1 MEGPNIFRSLFPVVD
16 GMWPPPLRAMSS
28 FFLGRSPVSVPAAPL
43 PPRVPRTWISPLFG
57 TVGREGGAALQ
68 LFAGPARL
76 PATAHSPDGVGRE
89 RGREISRVPLHCFN
103 IALLVRPFFVSRLHF
118 PPSPIR
124 EILEPSTV
132 LCRRLRVRR
141 NAAPCHGESFGL
153 AYFDLLCRVG
163 ERV

>member
-76 PATAHSPDGVGRE
+76 PPTAHSPDGVGRE
-89 RGREISRVPLHCFN
+89 RGREGNLAGHL
-103 IALLVRPFFVSRLHF
+103 ALLQHRAPR
-118 PPSPIR
+118 
-124 EILEPSTV
+124 STV
-132 LCRRLRVRR
+132 LCLSAAFSSLPHSRNIGTFHSSLSPPPRPPKRRSLSRR
-141 NAAPCHGESFGL
+141 IIRPSLF
-153 AYFDLLCRVG
+153 
-163 ERV
+163 